1 MSVAR
6 IVNQE
11 VTIMKRSS
19 VGFCLVLAAS
29 LMLVAQPSFARDR
42 DSEDFIKDT
51 SEIGKDFGGVVRS
64 DQFLELGVITPNGL
78 RMEGEQAMRMG
89 NHDRAITVLQRAV
102 EMTPWDMDG
111 RILYSQ
117 ALERKL
123 MRQRERD
130 PKLYN
135 FLIKQW
141 LFVAKKADFMDQS
154 LQGMNHLAKLTGSTP
169 SKWETAGR
177 YLKRVLIPEDGSVK
191 VAMGGKKSKPGEKPR
206 SNPIVSGKDGVN
218 PGM

>member
-1 MSVAR
+1 
-6 IVNQE
+6 
-11 VTIMKRSS
+11 MKRSS
-19 VGFCLVLAAS
+19 VGFCLVLAS
-29 LMLVAQPSFARDR
+29 CLLVAQPFFASARDR
-42 DSEDFIKDT
+42 DGDDFIKDT
-51 SEIGKDFGGVVRS
+51 SDIGRDFGGVVRS

-89 NHDRAITVLQRAV
+89 NYDRAITVLQRAV

-111 RILYSQ
+111 RILYAQ

-135 FLIKQW
+135 FLVKQW

-154 LQGMNHLAKLTGSTP
+154 LQGMNHLAKLTGTSP
-169 SKWETAGR
+169 SKWETAGKF
-177 YLKRVLIPEDGSVK
+177 LKRVLIPEDGSVK
-191 VAMGGKKSKPGEKPR
+191 VALGNPKKRAAEKTSPKT
-206 SNPIVSGKDGVN
+206 SLSGKDGIN

>member
-1 MSVAR
+1 MIVVR
-6 IVNQE
+6 RVNQE
-11 VTIMKRSS
+11 VAMMKRAS

-29 LMLVAQPSFARDR
+29 CLFVMQPSWARDR
-42 DSEDFIKDT
+42 DGDDFIKDT
-51 SEIGKDFGGVVRS
+51 SDIGKDFGGVVRS

-89 NHDRAITVLQRAV
+89 NYDRAITVLQRAV

-123 MRQRERD
+123 MRQRDRD

-135 FLIKQW
+135 FLVKQW

-154 LQGMNHLAKLTGSTP
+154 LQGMNHLAKLTGTSP
-169 SKWETAGR
+169 SKWESAGKF
-177 YLKRVLIPEDGSVK
+177 LKRVLIPEDGSVK
-191 VAMGGKKSKPGEKPR
+191 VALGGQHHSTQQKSAPR
-206 SNPIVSGKDGVN
+206 AVSGKDGMN